1 MPRMKIHQLETQ
13 EACTHEVS
21 PATIFHMVMIVTMK
35 NAKYDVVN
43 SLHAD

>member
-21 PATIFHMVMIVTMK
+21 LCSLYLNLILSKTKRLHVMHPKLLIFC
-35 NAKYDVVN
+35 
-43 SLHAD
+43 